1 MPVLRGGSVLL
12 PGVEHHLSVDDPT
25 LRRMLYDLRT
35 IDTAT
40 YPQYAGLYA
49 RSGHAETAFHRG
61 PNEARRTELVRVELD
76 QTGTEIPASL
86 EVLAEFAVDL
96 KFGITRDTAA
106 VGLPPALVRE
116 PVGDPDVYTTA
127 NLLSAGGTPDTIRG
141 VQVRFSTRAHRR
153 DRELGLAPLGTDG
166 GLLRYGLGADQGFVR
181 MRTLVTDV
189 QLPNQQRPIL

>member
-1 MPVLRGGSVLL
+1 GTCGCEGFCTGAVASPVV
-12 PGVEHHLSVDDPT
+12 
-25 LRRMLYDLRT
+25 RMLYDLRT
-35 IDTAT
+35 IDTGI

-76 QTGTEIPASL
+76 QAGAEIPASL

-106 VGLPPALVRE
+106 AGLPPNLLRE
-116 PVGDPDVYTTA
+116 PVAGPNVYTTA
-127 NLLSAGGTPDTIRG
+127 NLLSNGGTPDRIRG
-141 VQVRFSTRAHRR
+141 VQVRFGARAHRR
-153 DRELGLAPLGTDG
+153 DREIGLAPIGADG